1 MIVLLINKNN
11 FNQIE
16 LNNVTSISYVDDA
29 YVIAGVSYSKNDYN
43 ITILW

>member
-1 MIVLLINKNN
+1 MSVLLINKNN

-16 LNNVTSISYVDDA
+16 LDNVTTIDFVNNA
-29 YVIAGVSYSKNDYN
+29 YVINGVSYSKNDYN

>member
-1 MIVLLINKNN
+1 MRGLLINKNN

-16 LNNVTSISYVDDA
+16 LDNVTSIVFVNNA
-29 YVIAGVSYSKNDYN
+29 YVINGVSYSKDDYN

>member
-1 MIVLLINKNN
+1 MRVLLINKNN

-16 LNNVTSISYVDDA
+16 LNNVATINFVNNA
-29 YVIAGVSYSKNDYN
+29 YVINGVSYSKNDYN

>member
-1 MIVLLINKNN
+1 MRVLLINKNN

-16 LNNVTSISYVDDA
+16 LDNVTSIGFVNNA
-29 YVIAGVSYSKNDYN
+29 YVINNVSYSKDVYN

>member
-1 MIVLLINKNN
+1 MRVLLISKNN

-16 LNNVTSISYVDDA
+16 LNNVTSISYVNDA
-29 YVIAGVSYSKNDYN
+29 YVIAGVSYPKSDYN

>member
-1 MIVLLINKNN
+1 MRVLLINKNN

-16 LNNVTSISYVDDA
+16 LNNVTSITFINNA
-29 YVIAGVSYSKNDYN
+29 YVINGVSYSKNDYN

>member
-1 MIVLLINKNN
+1 MRVLLINKNN

-16 LNNVTSISYVDDA
+16 LNNVTAINFINNA
-29 YVIAGVSYSKNDYN
+29 YVINNVSYSKDDYN